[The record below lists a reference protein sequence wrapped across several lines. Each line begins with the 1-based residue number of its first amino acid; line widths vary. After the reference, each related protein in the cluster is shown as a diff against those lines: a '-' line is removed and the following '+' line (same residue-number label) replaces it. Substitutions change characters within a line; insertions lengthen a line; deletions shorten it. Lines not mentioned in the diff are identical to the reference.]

1 MGKHYGQGRV
11 LYSVN
16 EETALQ
22 LDQIRDIAAAM
33 TAAGVSFWLFGGWG
47 LDARIGRI
55 TRDHGDIEI
64 WVADGDA
71 DRTRDAIVGAGF
83 TYAPNDYPEE
93 SYEYLREGIK
103 SSSAFF
109 LRNEDGSFSSRGRF
123 SDWRFPPSSFT
134 SPPGRLGD
142 VAVPTMSV
150 EGMIA
155 MKEQYATLRNGKPLR
170 DKDIRDLVLLRSLLL
185 PGPTISPA

>member
-64 WVADGDA
+64 WVAAGDA
-71 DRTRDAIVGAGF
+71 DRTRHAIVGAGF

-134 SPPGRLGD
+134 SPPGRFGD

-170 DKDIRDLVLLRSLLL
+170 DKDIRDLVLLRSLL
-185 PGPTISPA
+185 